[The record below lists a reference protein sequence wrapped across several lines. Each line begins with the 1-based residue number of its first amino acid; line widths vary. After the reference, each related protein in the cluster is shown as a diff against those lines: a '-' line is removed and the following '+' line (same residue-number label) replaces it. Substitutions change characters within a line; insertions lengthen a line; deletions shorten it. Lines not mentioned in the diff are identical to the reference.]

1 MTEKNEL
8 SLRIGGKLKALR
20 NSLGLSMKQLSQGTG
35 LSTALFSR
43 IENGLIIP
51 SIPTLEKI
59 SDYLKVDIGYFF
71 EKGNDNGYVISK
83 PGNRRI
89 ELQRDRQN
97 KKIVYQSELLAD
109 GMDNVFMEPTVVTIT
124 GRDDEVEASSHI
136 GQEFSFVL
144 EGQLHLTL
152 GTKKITLHPGECV
165 YFNSVIPHKGT
176 VSSEAPAKV
185 LNVHLVPGRRTG
197 SHGVEVSK
205 KDL

>member
-1 MTEKNEL
+1 MTEKSDL

-59 SDYLKVDIGYFF
+59 SEYLKVDIGYFF
-71 EKGNDNGYVISK
+71 ENDKDKGYVISK

-89 ELQRDRQN
+89 ELERDRHN
-97 KKIVYQSELLAD
+97 KKIIYQSEILID
-109 GMDNVFMEPTVVTIT
+109 GMENVFMEPTVVTIT

-144 EGQLHLTL
+144 EGKLHLTL
-152 GTKKITLHPGECV
+152 GTKKFTLHQGECA

-176 VSSEAPAKV
+176 VSGDAPAKV

-197 SHGVEVSK
+197 NPRIEVIKEES
-205 KDL
+205 